1 MKTLTPASPLE
12 GFLDEA
18 DARIMEVVYQWA
30 SINFGFDV
38 GTWIQDSTE
47 IRDIL
52 HDALSRA
59 FEEGVREGLSQ
70 GFPKVAQDAASEVCG
85 ISTKV
90 GYATSEDGSLRIPQF
105 GICQS
110 PRGRCLIHS
119 PAREPEPHPPTTT
132 DQ

>member
-1 MKTLTPASPLE
+1 MTDLPTPASPLE
-12 GFLDEA
+12 DVEQEA
-18 DARIMEVVYQWA
+18 KTHPGIV
-30 SINFGFDV
+30 
-38 GTWIQDSTE
+38 
-47 IRDIL
+47 IL
-52 HDALSRA
+52 SKQKYVPLSGVLYLLSRA

>member
-1 MKTLTPASPLE
+1 MSLPTPASPLE

-52 HDALSRA
+52 HDALSHA
-59 FEEGVREGLSQ
+59 FEEGRKQ
-70 GFPKVAQDAASEVCG
+70 GQAEEPDPCPVDPRCPKGRTSHTHDL
-85 ISTKV
+85 
-90 GYATSEDGSLRIPQF
+90 SEDR
-105 GICQS
+105 
-110 PRGRCLIHS
+110 
-119 PAREPEPHPPTTT
+119 
-132 DQ
+132 